1 MQGAVD
7 IYNSHDV
14 IVSNCTFENNGPVVI
29 TKNFAWRGHA
39 GGLSVAFNLNLEG
52 VQNRSVLT
60 TSIRDSMFR
69 NNSVHAAISGR
80 QTTSQLLRR
89 NIPTGR
95 GGGCAV
101 NTNSITP
108 VHVQVDGCLFERN
121 FALTYG
127 GGLYCAWNIISSH
140 RTMLNDTIFIENE
153 SPGGA
158 GGLEMGFARGG
169 VENMGNQV
177 YASNLQFFRN
187 KATYGGGVYVFIACE
202 YSCSLHLAKWLWVSQ
217 LLVLVKNVHKTK

>member
-14 IVSNCTFENNGPVVI
+14 VISNCTFENNGPVMI

-39 GGLSVAFNLNLEG
+39 GGLSIAFNFLKR

-60 TSIRDSMFR
+60 SIIRDSTFY
-69 NNSVHAAISGR
+69 NNSVRAAVSGR

-89 NIPTGR
+89 FIPTGR

-101 NTNSITP
+101 NVNSVTP
-108 VHVQVDGCLFERN
+108 VHVQVDGCFFERN

-127 GGLYCAWNIISSH
+127 GGLYLAWDITSNH
-140 RTMLNDTIFIENE
+140 RTTLSNTTFIENE

-158 GGLEMGFARGG
+158 GGIEMGFARGG
-169 VENMGNQV
+169 TEDFSNEV
-177 YASNLQFFRN
+177 YASNLRFIRN
-187 KATYGGGVYVFIACE
+187 KATYGGGVYIFIAGE
-202 YSCSLHLAKWLWVSQ
+202 F
-217 LLVLVKNVHKTK
+217 